1 MKKLLVIVLGL
12 MVAVVAACGN
22 KWNDE
27 TVSVEIQ
34 KNPLEDVMGKRSL
47 TVEDL
52 NIIDEYKFPKSYTYS
67 LYNWD
72 GWDPMM
78 ETWDYVYPDGVD
90 HKLLLPIHENMANR
104 EVISSE
110 MDNGRISTTV
120 NITLNNG
127 ESYPVKYVNNPET
140 LEYEWASLNTPTS
153 TILYTFE
160 Y

>member
-1 MKKLLVIVLGL
+1 MKKLLVMVLGL
-12 MVAVVAACGN
+12 MVVVVAACGN
-22 KWNDE
+22 NENDG
-27 TVSVEIQ
+27 TVSVEVQ
-34 KNPLEDVMGKRSL
+34 KNPLEDLIGKKSL

-72 GWDPMM
+72 GWDSML

-104 EVISSE
+104 EVITSE